1 MVVVF
6 GAGMDEHFSPKDLGL
21 SVGVSGTVF
30 RQFGLDYL
38 GNSKMNCR
46 VLFVLLPKL
55 NNMMV
60 VCVNYVN
67 TCMLDILT

>member
-6 GAGMDEHFSPKDLGL
+6 GAGMAQHFSSKDLRL

-46 VLFVLLPKL
+46 VLFVLLLKL

-67 TCMLDILT
+67 TRMLDILT